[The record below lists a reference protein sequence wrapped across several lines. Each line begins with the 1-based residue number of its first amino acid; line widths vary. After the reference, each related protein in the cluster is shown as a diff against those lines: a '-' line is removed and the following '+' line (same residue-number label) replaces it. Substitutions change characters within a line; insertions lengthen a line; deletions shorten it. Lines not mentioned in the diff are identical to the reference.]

1 MTVFGQG
8 AATTSYEELENT
20 DLIIAWGSNTQECH
34 PIIFNHMRRGIKKG
48 AKMVVIDPRQI
59 TQTKLA
65 EKWLPVKVGTDIA
78 LANGMA
84 HVIIEEGLYNKGF
97 IERATEHFEAY
108 KEQVKSYTPEYVE
121 QISGVPADDI
131 REVARMYA
139 KADKAIINWT
149 LGITEHHNGSDNVL
163 ALINLALLTGHI
175 GKYGSG
181 LNPLRGQNNVQG
193 GGDMGALPNRLTGGW
208 AWDDPVGRD
217 LYEKVWGKPLPSKE
231 GKHQTAMLEAM
242 ENKEIR
248 ALYVIGENPVQSDAN
263 ASHVKKLFNDLD
275 FLVCQEIFLN
285 KTAQLADVV
294 LPAGGWAENDGT
306 YVNSERR
313 IQRVRP
319 FLNPP
324 GEARPDHEIVQE
336 IANRMGAGWNYQSA
350 EDVWNEIREVAPN
363 FAGISYSRLAQ
374 EGGIQW
380 PCRSED
386 EPGTLFLHDRLWQ
399 EDVGKKAPFHVVEHR
414 DPIELPDEEYPLQLT
429 TGRRLE
435 FYNTGIQTQN
445 YKKVKDPEEFI
456 EICAEDA
463 EKLGIDDGEFVKVSS
478 RRGSVEVKAKISK
491 KMVKSGLVFMTF
503 HFPDQAEVNKLTIH
517 AVDPIA
523 GTAEFKACAVKVEK
537 IS

>member
-1 MTVFGQG
+1 VFGQG
-8 AATTSYEELENT
+8 AATTSYDELENT
-20 DLIIAWGSNTQECH
+20 DVIIAWGSNTQECH
-34 PIIFNHMRRGIKKG
+34 PIIFNHMRRGIKNG
-48 AKMVVIDPRQI
+48 AKMIVVDPRKI
-59 TQTKLA
+59 GQTKLA
-65 EKWLPVKVGTDIA
+65 EKWLPVRVGTDIA

-84 HVIIEEGLYNKGF
+84 NVIIEEGLYHKDF
-97 IERATEHFEAY
+97 IERATEHFETY
-108 KEQVKSYTPEYVE
+108 KEQVKNYTPEYVE
-121 QISGVPADDI
+121 KITGVPAEDI

-149 LGITEHHNGSDNVL
+149 LGITEHHNGSQNVL

-208 AWDDPVGRD
+208 EWNDPAARN
-217 LYEKVWGKPLPSKE
+217 LYEKVWGKPLPENE

-242 ENKEIR
+242 EHKEIR

-263 ASHVKKLFNDLD
+263 ASHVKKLFEDLD
-275 FLVCQEIFLN
+275 FLVVQEIFLN
-285 KTAQLADVV
+285 KTAELADVV
-294 LPAGGWAENDGT
+294 LPAGSWAENDGT
-306 YVNSERR
+306 FINSERR
-313 IQRVRP
+313 IQR
-319 FLNPP
+319 
-324 GEARPDHEIVQE
+324 ARPILDTPGQARQDHVIVQE
-336 IANRMGAGWNYQSA
+336 IANSMGAGWNYQTP
-350 EDVWNEIREVAPN
+350 EEIWNEIRQVAPN
-363 FAGISYSRLAQ
+363 FAGISYNRLEQ

-399 EDVGKKAPFHVVEHR
+399 KDVGRKAPFHAV
-414 DPIELPDEEYPLQLT
+414 DYQAPIELPDEDYPLQLT

-456 EICAEDA
+456 EVCTEDA
-463 EKLGIDDGEFVKVSS
+463 QKFGIADGEEVKVSS
-478 RRGSVEVKAKISK
+478 RRGSVVVKAKISK
-491 KMVKSGLVFMTF
+491 KMVSPGLVFMTF
-503 HFPDQAEVNKLTIH
+503 HFPEQAEVNQLTIH

-523 GTAEFKACAVKVEK
+523 GTAEFKACAVKIEK